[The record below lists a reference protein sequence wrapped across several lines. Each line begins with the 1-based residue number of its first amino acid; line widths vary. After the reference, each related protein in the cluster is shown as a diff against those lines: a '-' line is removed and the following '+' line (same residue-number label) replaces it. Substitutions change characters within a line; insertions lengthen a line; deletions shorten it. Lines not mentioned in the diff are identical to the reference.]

1 MPRPV
6 RQHGF
11 TLFELLV
18 ATAVFAVVA
27 LAAYQAWINFNIVR
41 EGASAQATR
50 LDALQRTFYWL
61 GEDFPQMLDRPV
73 RDELGQERRALL
85 VSQVGDSLI
94 EFTRG
99 GWSNPAADI
108 TPPRSSLQRVA
119 YQLEEGRL
127 LRRYWYHLDRYNE
140 GGERRRL
147 LLDRVTEISFRFLD
161 DSRNWQES
169 WPPTN
174 AQTPDAHPLP
184 LAVEIN
190 IETEDYGVLRRV
202 FAVSG

>member
-1 MPRPV
+1 MPQPS
-6 RQHGF
+6 RQRGF

-18 ATAVFAVVA
+18 ATAVFSVVA

-41 EGASAQATR
+41 EGATTQAAR

-85 VSQVGDSLI
+85 VSEVGDNLI

-99 GWSNPAADI
+99 GWSNPAAGI
-108 TPPRSSLQRVA
+108 TPPRSHLQRVA
-119 YQLEEGRL
+119 YQLEDGRL

-140 GGERRRL
+140 GGDRRRL
-147 LLDRVTEISFRFLD
+147 LLDRVSDVSFRFLD
-161 DSRNWQES
+161 TGREWRDN
-169 WPPTN
+169 WPPSN
-174 AQTPDAHPLP
+174 AQTPDAYPLP
-184 LAVEIN
+184 LAVEVN

-202 FAVSG
+202 FAVPG